1 MTEKKC
7 ALVTGAN
14 GGIGLAIIDALVADN
29 FFVIATCRKE
39 QDQKDLNQRL
49 GTNGEARILDITD
62 FDGAKSLFED
72 LTKEG
77 KAPLVLVN
85 NAGITADNLLIK
97 LTEETWDKVIN
108 TNLKS
113 AFVLTQ
119 LAVKAM
125 SKAHWGRII
134 NISSIIARLGNR
146 GQANYAAAK
155 AGLEGLT
162 RVSAAE
168 FARKNIC
175 INAIA
180 PGFIA
185 TPMTKDLPDEIK
197 AKLTAQVP
205 MGRFGEPEE
214 VGAMVSFLASDK
226 AAYITGQSFH
236 INGGMLMV

>member
-1 MTEKKC
+1 MTEKRC

-14 GGIGLAIIDALVADN
+14 GGIGLAILEALVAEG
-29 FFVIATCRKE
+29 FYVIGTCRKQTDFE
-39 QDQKDLNQRL
+39 DLTAKL
-49 GTNGEARILDITD
+49 GENGEARILDITD
-62 FDGAKSLFED
+62 FAVAKELFANLD
-72 LTKEG
+72 KEG
-77 KAPLVLVN
+77 KSPLVLVN

-97 LTEETWDKVIN
+97 LTEDAWDRVIN

-113 AFVLTQ
+113 AYVLTQ

-134 NISSIIARLGNR
+134 NISSIIARIGNR

-162 RVSAAE
+162 RVTAAE

-185 TPMTKDLPDEIK
+185 TAMTKDLSDEIK

-214 VGAMVSFLASDK
+214 IGAMTAFLASDK
-226 AAYITGQSFH
+226 AGYITGQSFQ

>member
-1 MTEKKC
+1 MTEKRC

-14 GGIGLAIIDALVADN
+14 GGIGLAILEALVAEG
-29 FFVIATCRKE
+29 FYVIGTCRK
-39 QDQKDLNQRL
+39 QTDFDDLTAKL
-49 GTNGEARILDITD
+49 GENGEARILDITD
-62 FDGAKSLFED
+62 FAGAKELFATLD
-72 LTKEG
+72 KEG
-77 KAPLVLVN
+77 KSPLVLVN

-97 LTEETWDKVIN
+97 LTEDAWDRVIN

-113 AFVLTQ
+113 AYVLTQ

-134 NISSIIARLGNR
+134 NISSIIARIGNR

-162 RVSAAE
+162 RVTAAE

-185 TPMTKDLPDEIK
+185 TAMTKDLSDEIK

-214 VGAMVSFLASDK
+214 IGAMTAFLASDK
-226 AAYITGQSFH
+226 AGYITGQSFQ

>member
-1 MTEKKC
+1 MTDKKY

-14 GGIGLAIIDALVADN
+14 GGIGLAIVDALVADGIY
-29 FFVIATCRKE
+29 VLATCRKDSDFE
-39 QDQKDLNQRL
+39 ALNKRL
-49 GTNGEARILDITD
+49 GDKGEAKKLDITD
-62 FDGAKSLFED
+62 FDRAEELFAE
-72 LTKEG
+72 LEKEG
-77 KAPLVLVN
+77 KSPSILVN
-85 NAGITADNLLIK
+85 NAGITADNLLIR

-113 AFVLTQ
+113 AFMLTQ

-125 SKAHWGRII
+125 SKAQWGRII

-185 TPMTKDLPDEIK
+185 TPMTSGLNDEIK

-214 VGAMVSFLASDK
+214 IGAMVAFLASEK
-226 AAYITGQSFH
+226 AGYITGQSFH

>member
-1 MTEKKC
+1 MTEKRC

-14 GGIGLAIIDALVADN
+14 GGIGLAILEALVAEG
-29 FFVIATCRKE
+29 FYVIGTCRK
-39 QDQKDLNQRL
+39 QTDFDDLTAKL
-49 GTNGEARILDITD
+49 GENGEARILDITD
-62 FDGAKSLFED
+62 FAGAKELFANLD
-72 LTKEG
+72 KEG
-77 KAPLVLVN
+77 KSPLVLVN

-97 LTEETWDKVIN
+97 LTEDAWDRVIN

-113 AFVLTQ
+113 AYVLTQ

-134 NISSIIARLGNR
+134 NISSIIARIGNR

-162 RVSAAE
+162 RVTAAE

-185 TPMTKDLPDEIK
+185 TAMTKDLSDEIK

-214 VGAMVSFLASDK
+214 IGAMTAFLASDK
-226 AAYITGQSFH
+226 AGYITGQSFQ